1 MRALLHRP
9 AAADTALPVI
19 GANASAETL
28 ALFRYLRW
36 LKGRPEIIWGVSDR
50 HDVQAPMGALKGSRA
65 AFTTQTGRV
74 PVILQLEYHDSD
86 WVTGYTDV
94 GYGLPSAGPATVA
107 AEISAALTAGVK
119 AIAVNAHMGNPAT
132 GALSRQGQ
140 DGVQDGRAGYQNDRS
155 GSPMASIKSVGG
167 AQYAQ
172 FTAWLDRFYD
182 WASALVFPAGHAH
195 AGARV
200 PIILRLF
207 HECSGAS
214 FWWAG
219 TDRAADHKTVWQE
232 AGAYLKAKS
241 PALTNV
247 LFAQHFD
254 SVDSAA
260 LASWTSWYPGA
271 SYIDVISWSRYNDGT
286 GPVGLNDAGT
296 LMDQAYANAQALD
309 STKIYAVMETGYAND
324 NTADLWSTRVGD
336 VAVSRYPMLSF
347 YCTWRPASITDLT
360 TVKWGPGSADSAA
373 RKASAAAAVRNAN
386 IITAERCLL

>member
-9 AAADTALPVI
+9 TVVDTALPVI
-19 GANASAETL
+19 GANASTETL
-28 ALFRYLRW
+28 AFFRYLRW

-86 WVTGYTDV
+86 WVTGYADA

-119 AIAVNAHMGNPAT
+119 AIAVNAHMGNPVY

-140 DGVQDGRAGYQNDRS
+140 DGTQSGANGYQYDGR
-155 GSPMASIKSVGG
+155 GSPVAAIRSVGG
-167 AQYAQ
+167 AQYTQ
-172 FTAWLDRFYD
+172 FTGWLNRFYD
-182 WASALVFPAGHAH
+182 WASALTFPVGHAH

-207 HECSGAS
+207 HECSGAT

-219 TDRAADHKTVWQE
+219 TANRSDLQTVWQE
-232 AGAYLKAKS
+232 AVAYLQAKS

-254 SVDSAA
+254 NADSSA
-260 LASWTSWYPGA
+260 LAGWSSWYPGA
-271 SYIDVISWSRYNDGT
+271 NYIDILSCSAYNDAASPCGIDDDGT
-286 GPVGLNDAGT
+286 RA
-296 LMDQAYANAQALD
+296 DQAYANLQAVD
-309 STKIYAVMETGYAND
+309 SSKIFAFMEMGCKND
-324 NTADLWSTRVGD
+324 NSANFWSQRVADVF
-336 VAVSRYPMLSF
+336 AAQYPMLSF
-347 YCTWRPASITDLT
+347 FCSWRCASTTDLSSIL
-360 TVKWGPGSADSAA
+360 WGPGPNDHAD
-373 RKASAAAAVRNAN
+373 RKASAAAAVRNTN
-386 IITAERCLL
+386 VITADRCPL